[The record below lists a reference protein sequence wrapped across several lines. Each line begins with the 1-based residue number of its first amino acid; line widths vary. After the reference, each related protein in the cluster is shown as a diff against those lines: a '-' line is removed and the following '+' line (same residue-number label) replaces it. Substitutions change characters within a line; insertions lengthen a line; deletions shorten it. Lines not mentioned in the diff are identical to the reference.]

1 MFRALLFTLLPA
13 LAVLLAGCASAP
25 QQGWG
30 GVTRD
35 EVLAGEPVM
44 GAGPLP
50 PLPQV
55 DILALDQPMRDFLE
69 LNVDRRAGR
78 ELRLRQLVQAV
89 ISPGS
94 FGLNYSD
101 ATRTAAGT
109 FAARDGN
116 CLSFTNMFV
125 AMARA
130 VGLRASFQQ
139 VDVPPDWEQRG
150 ESLVLSRH
158 INVLV
163 DLGDLG
169 QRAVDF
175 DNDDFKTSYDRE
187 RVSDRRAEAHYYNN
201 LGVERMQ
208 AGDARGAFL
217 YLHRGLQVDPSFA
230 PLWSNLGALYLRAGA
245 TGHAEASYLEALRGH
260 DADMVAVSNLAR
272 LYDRLGD
279 AGRAAHYRELAARH
293 RYKNPFYRYH
303 QAREAYLA
311 GNAAQALRDLDFAID
326 RKPEEDSFLY
336 LRAMVHQRL
345 GDSKRARA
353 DLERAEALAGVADE
367 QGQRDEYRE
376 RMERQLRDQPR

>member
-25 QQGWG
+25 QQGGG

-116 CLSFTNMFV
+116 CLSFTSMFV

-150 ESLVLSRH
+150 ESFVLSRH

-163 DLGDLG
+163 DLGDAG
-169 QRAVDF
+169 QKAVDF
-175 DNDDFKTSYDRE
+175 NNDDFKTSYDRE

-201 LGVERMQ
+201 VGVERMQ

-217 YLHRGLQVDPSFA
+217 YLRRGLQIDPSFA
-230 PLWSNLGALYLRAGA
+230 PLWVNLGALYLRAGA

-279 AGRAAHYRELAARH
+279 AGRAAHFRELAARH
-293 RYKNPFYRYH
+293 RDNNPFYRYH

-311 GNAAQALRDLDFAID
+311 GNAARALRDLDFAID

-345 GDSKRARA
+345 GDTARARA
-353 DLERAEALAGVADE
+353 DLERAEALAGVAAG
-367 QGQRDEYRE
+367 QAQRDEYRE
-376 RMERQLRDQPR
+376 RMERQLREQPR